1 MPVKTIF
8 SVCSRTSSIF
18 QIFPLTMNQRP
29 ETATL
34 LPSGLVYLLLCFLSK
49 VSTDYFLRLFNVCLL
64 LKQKNWGLWKISALL
79 VTYNLLLWRP
89 IVICNRC
96 NVVSSHKCLTYTNQT
111 SCTMSFNRKLIKIF
125 GEKFTGGYSREFWIG
140 VCRKMTPYSR
150 KKQTCGLKMRY
161 VYYPLNGY
169 CKIILLILKRIHQL

>member
-1 MPVKTIF
+1 MKTIF
-8 SVCSRTSSIF
+8 SVCSRIGSIF

-64 LKQKNWGLWKISALL
+64 LKQKNWSLWKISTLFLL
-79 VTYNLLLWRP
+79 TYNLLLWRP

-125 GEKFTGGYSREFWIG
+125 GEKFTGGVLPRILDRG
-140 VCRKMTPYSR
+140 VPKNDTLFKEKTNMWLEDALRVLPA
-150 KKQTCGLKMRY
+150 
-161 VYYPLNGY
+161 
-169 CKIILLILKRIHQL
+169 